1 MTGPLQRIK
10 LYVSLILFYM
20 IEYKD
25 GHLSKLYENYED
37 DQNYISLNN
46 NNYY

>member
-1 MTGPLQRIK
+1 MTGLLQRVK

-25 GHLSKLYENYED
+25 GRLSKLYGNYED